1 MDYYLVAFLAF
12 ISYALYKCYIH
23 PFYLSPLRKIPGPP
37 LDSFILG
44 HYATFLNKE
53 IGEALSYLA
62 KQYGGIV
69 RYHGLFNKPYL
80 LISDPKIVQQILVN
94 RPYDHPKYFTNREM
108 AKEFVGEGL
117 LLAQGDSHK
126 RQRKMMNPSF
136 AFSNVKEMVPTFV
149 QAGHKLKD
157 FWMKQI
163 GDKKEERITITAMIP
178 KITLDVIGLVG
189 FNYKFNSTTSDS
201 ELAQAYKIL
210 VNRNPSPLYTALEE
224 NLSFIRKLPITYYK
238 QHYDSLKTIRNIS
251 EKLIAEQKNSTV
263 RGKDLLSL
271 LVKANEQLPFDEQ
284 LTHEELISQVMTLL
298 IAGHETTSTSLS
310 WALYFIAKNPDIQ
323 DRLRNEILE
332 VFTDRNH
339 FPTFDEIEQLK
350 YLECVFKETLRIIP
364 PAPAMLRY
372 NIKDEIMDGYVVPK
386 NTPLMI
392 AIYAIHHDPSIWGD
406 DADDFNPSRWLD
418 PEIKSKVTNNNFIPF
433 GAGPTS
439 CLGLK
444 MAHLEL
450 KSILAV
456 VIRNLE
462 FRLVKGYTFKK
473 KFIGLSKP
481 IPGVDLWVSKVD
493 S

>member
-37 LDSFILG
+37 LDNFIIG

-53 IGEALSYLA
+53 MGEALSYLA

-69 RYHGLFNKPYL
+69 RYHDLFNKPYL
-80 LISDPKIVQQILVN
+80 LISDPKIVQQVLIN
-94 RPYDHPKYFTNREM
+94 RPYDHPKYFPNREM
-108 AKEFVGEGL
+108 AKEFIGEGI

-163 GDKKEERITITAMIP
+163 GDKKEERITITAIIP

-201 ELAQAYKIL
+201 ELAQAYKTL
-210 VNRNPSPLYTALEE
+210 VNRNPSPLYRALEE
-224 NLSFIRKLPITYYK
+224 NLS
-238 QHYDSLKTIRNIS
+238 NIS
-251 EKLIAEQKNSTV
+251 EKLIADQKNSTV
-263 RGKDLLSL
+263 RRKDLLSL
-271 LVKANEQLPFDEQ
+271 LVIANEQLPVDEQ

-310 WALYFIAKNPDIQ
+310 WTLYFLAKNPDIQ
-323 DRLRNEILE
+323 DRLRKEVLE

-372 NIKDEIMDGYVVPK
+372 NMKDEIMDGYVVPK

-392 AIYAIHHDPSIWGD
+392 AICAIHHDPSIWGD
-406 DADDFNPSRWLD
+406 DAEDFNPSRWLD
-418 PEIKSKVTNNNFIPF
+418 PEIKSKVTNSNFIPF

-456 VIRNLE
+456 IIRNLE
-462 FRLVKGYTFKK
+462 FRLVEGYTFKK

-481 IPGVDLWVSKVD
+481 VPGIDLWVSKVD
-493 S
+493 F

>member
-37 LDSFILG
+37 LDNLILG

-53 IGEALSYLA
+53 IGEALFYLA

-69 RYHGLFNKPYL
+69 RSHGLFNKPYL
-80 LISDPKIVQQILVN
+80 LISDPKIVQQVLVN

-108 AKEFVGEGL
+108 VKEFFGKGICL
-117 LLAQGDSHK
+117 LKQ
-126 RQRKMMNPSF
+126 
-136 AFSNVKEMVPTFV
+136 MVPTFV

-157 FWMKQI
+157 LWMKQI
-163 GDKKEERITITAMIP
+163 GDQKEERITITAIIS
-178 KITLDVIGLVG
+178 KITLDIIGLVG

-201 ELAQAYKIL
+201 ELAQAYKTL
-210 VNRNPSPLYTALEE
+210 FYRNPSPLYTALEE
-224 NLSFIRKLPITYYK
+224 NLSFIKKLPITYYK
-238 QHYDSLKTIRNIS
+238 QHYASLKTIRNIS
-251 EKLIAEQKNSTV
+251 EKLIAEQKNAIV

-271 LVKANEQLPFDEQ
+271 LVKANEQSPVDEQ
-284 LTHEELISQVMTLL
+284 LTHEELISQVMTIL
-298 IAGHETTSTSLS
+298 IAGHETTSTLLS
-310 WALYFIAKNPDIQ
+310 WTLYFLAKNPDIQ
-323 DRLRNEILE
+323 DRLRKEIFE

-364 PAPAMLRY
+364 P
-372 NIKDEIMDGYVVPK
+372 
-386 NTPLMI
+386 
-392 AIYAIHHDPSIWGD
+392 
-406 DADDFNPSRWLD
+406 DFNPSRWLD

-433 GAGPTS
+433 GAGPAS

-444 MAHLEL
+444 MTHLEL

-456 VIRNLE
+456 IIRNLE
-462 FRLVKGYTFKK
+462 FRLVEGYTFKK
-473 KFIGLSKP
+473 KFFGLSKP
-481 IPGVDLWVSKVD
+481 IPGIDLWVSKVD

>member
-1 MDYYLVAFLAF
+1 MDYYLVAFFAF

-37 LDSFILG
+37 LDNFILG

-80 LISDPKIVQQILVN
+80 LISDPKIVQQVLVN
-94 RPYDHPKYFTNREM
+94 RPYDHPKYFTNREI
-108 AKEFVGEGL
+108 AKEFVGEGII
-117 LLAQGDSHK
+117 LAQGDTHK

-136 AFSNVKEMVPTFV
+136 AFSNVKEMVPIFV
-149 QAGHKLKD
+149 QAGHELKD
-157 FWMKQI
+157 FWIKQI
-163 GDKKEERITITAMIP
+163 GDKKEERITITAIIP

-189 FNYKFNSTTSDS
+189 FNYKFNSTTSET
-201 ELAQAYKIL
+201 ELAQAYKTL
-210 VNRNPSPLYTALEE
+210 VNRDPSPLYTALEE
-224 NLSFIRKLPITYYK
+224 NLS
-238 QHYDSLKTIRNIS
+238 NIS
-251 EKLIAEQKNSTV
+251 EKLVAEQKNATI
-263 RGKDLLSL
+263 RGNDLLSL
-271 LVKANEQLPFDEQ
+271 LVKANEQSPVDEQ

-310 WALYFIAKNPDIQ
+310 WILYLLAKNPDIQ
-323 DRLRNEILE
+323 DRLRKEVLE

-339 FPTFDEIEQLK
+339 FPTFEEIEQLK

-372 NIKDEIMDGYVVPK
+372 NIKDEIMNGYVVPK

-406 DADDFNPSRWLD
+406 DAEDFNPSRWLD
-418 PEIKSKVTNNNFIPF
+418 PKIKSKVTNNNFIPF

-450 KSILAV
+450 RSILAV

-462 FRLVKGYTFKK
+462 FRLVEGYTFKK

-481 IPGVDLWVSKVD
+481 IPGIDLWVSKVD